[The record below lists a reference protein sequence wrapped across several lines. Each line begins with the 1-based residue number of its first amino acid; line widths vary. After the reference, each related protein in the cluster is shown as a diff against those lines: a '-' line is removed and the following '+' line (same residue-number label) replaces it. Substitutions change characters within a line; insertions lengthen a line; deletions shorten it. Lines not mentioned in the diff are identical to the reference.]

1 MKDVT
6 VLSSNSLWVES
17 LTEFFGN
24 IPDFSAPISFS
35 DFSQWLSAGGRPA
48 ADVLFADES
57 IVSRVD
63 FLPLLKTAMEN
74 IPPVVVLSGD
84 GIYAARSYEVPAV
97 SDYLVM
103 PCSPERF
110 FLCLERLKKQ
120 LSLYPA
126 QQRVVSPKEYTFIK
140 VNKKFLR
147 LPFEDIYYVESV
159 KDYIKVVCEKKSFLV
174 YNTLGNFTASLP
186 ADRFVR
192 IHRSYTVA
200 IDKIDWF
207 DSNQV
212 EIMGVRLPVTRKYFA
227 DSPLKN
233 FR

>member
-6 VLSSNSLWVES
+6 VLSSNPLWIES
-17 LTEFFGN
+17 LKDFFGN
-24 IPDFSAPISFS
+24 IPDFSVSAAYT
-35 DFSQWLSAGGRPA
+35 DFPQWLSAGHPRT
-48 ADVLFADES
+48 DILFMDDR

-63 FLPLLKTAMEN
+63 FLPLLKTSIEH
-74 IPPVVVLSGD
+74 IPPVVVISGD
-84 GIYAARSYEVPAV
+84 GKYAAKSYEVPVV

-120 LSLYPA
+120 LAGYSVELNST
-126 QQRVVSPKEYTFIK
+126 SPKGYTFIK

-159 KDYIKVVCEKKSFLV
+159 KDYIKIVCEKKSFLV

-186 ADRFVR
+186 PDRFVR

-207 DSNQV
+207 DGNQV
-212 EIMGVRLPVTRKYFA
+212 EIIGVKLPVTRKYFA

>member
-6 VLSSNSLWVES
+6 VLSSNPLWVEA
-17 LTEFFGN
+17 LKDFFGD
-24 IPDFSAPISFS
+24 IPDFSVSAAFP
-35 DFSQWLSAGGRPA
+35 DFPQWLSVGQAQ
-48 ADVLFADES
+48 ADVLFIDDR
-57 IVSRVD
+57 IVSRTD
-63 FLPLLKTAMEN
+63 FLPLLKTSIEN
-74 IPPVVVLSGD
+74 IPPVVVISAD
-84 GIYAARSYEVPAV
+84 GRYAAKSYEVPVV

-120 LSLYPA
+120 MSFCPA
-126 QQRVVSPKEYTFIK
+126 RQMAGLPKEYTFIK

-159 KDYIKVVCEKKSFLV
+159 KDYIKIVCEKKSFLV

-186 ADRFVR
+186 VGRFVR

-207 DSNQV
+207 DGNQV
-212 EIMGVRLPVTRKYFA
+212 EIMGIRLPVTRKYFA

>member
-6 VLSSNSLWVES
+6 VLSSNPLWIEV
-17 LTEFFGN
+17 LKDFFGD
-24 IPDFSAPISFS
+24 IPDFSVSAAFA
-35 DFSQWLSAGGRPA
+35 DFPQWLSAGRPQ
-48 ADVLFADES
+48 ADVLFIDDR
-57 IVSRVD
+57 IVSRAD
-63 FLPLLKTAMEN
+63 FLPLLKASIEN
-74 IPPVVVLSGD
+74 IPPVVVISAD
-84 GIYAARSYEVPAV
+84 GGYAARSYEVPV
-97 SDYLVM
+97 VFDYLVM

-120 LSLYPA
+120 MAFYPV
-126 QQRVVSPKEYTFIK
+126 QQRAALPKEYTFIK
-140 VNKKFLR
+140 ANKKFLR

-159 KDYIKVVCEKKSFLV
+159 KDYIKVVCEKKSYLV

-186 ADRFVR
+186 AERFVR

-207 DSNQV
+207 DGNQV
-212 EIMGVRLPVTRKYFA
+212 EIMGIRLPITRKYFA